1 MTSLPTPLPID
12 NRAARRLLLWSQGL
26 AEPPRR
32 AMNAADC
39 LALIE
44 RLGFVQL
51 DSVVTLER
59 AHHMILS
66 ARAHGYR
73 RPLLA
78 RLHERDRTLFENW
91 THDASLI
98 PTRFFP
104 YWRRKFADERQRMT
118 TSRWWADRAP
128 DFEAALIRV
137 RDRLASEGPL
147 MSRHFDGERETP
159 SGGWWDWT
167 PSKMALEFLW
177 RTGEAAIAGRDGFQK
192 IYDLT
197 ERVIPAQH
205 RAEVPEP
212 DAVVDWACRSALERL
227 GAATA
232 GELAGF
238 WDLATIA
245 EARGWIA
252 AQSPDTVVP
261 VTVEGA
267 DGRRT
272 AAVAPADIESR
283 LAALPEP
290 PPGLRILSPFDPV
303 IRDRRRLW
311 RLFGFDYRFEAFT
324 PAEKRL
330 YGYYVFPLLE
340 GDRFVGRVDAKA
352 VRPDNAVALNGLWW
366 EAGVRKSRGRTDAL
380 LRELARIG
388 RFVGLERVEDR
399 RAEAPAASSPAEA

>member
-1 MTSLPTPLPID
+1 MTSITAPLPID
-12 NRAARRLLLWSQGL
+12 NRAGRHLLLWSQGL

-32 AMNAADC
+32 AMDARDC

-66 ARAHGYR
+66 ARCHGYR
-73 RPLLA
+73 RPQLT
-78 RLHERDRTLFENW
+78 RLHERDVTLFENW

-104 YWRRKFADERQRMT
+104 YWHRKFADERQRMT
-118 TSRWWADRAP
+118 TSRWWADRSA
-128 DFEAALIRV
+128 DFEAAVIRV
-137 RDRLASEGPL
+137 RERLTAEGRL

-197 ERVIPAQH
+197 ERVIPEVH
-205 RAEVPEP
+205 RTQMP
-212 DAVVDWACRSALERL
+212 DPAAVVDWACRSALDRL

-232 GELAGF
+232 GEIAGF
-238 WDLATIA
+238 WDLVTIA
-245 EARGWIA
+245 EVKAWIA
-252 AQSPDTVVP
+252 AQGRDTIVP

-267 DGRRT
+267 DGKRT
-272 AAVAPADIESR
+272 AAYAPADIEVR

-290 PPGLRILSPFDPV
+290 PAGLRILSPFDPV
-303 IRDRRRLW
+303 IRDRRRLL

-340 GDRFVGRVDAKA
+340 GDRFVGRVDAKGLRAEGA
-352 VRPDNAVALNGLWW
+352 VVLSGLWW
-366 EAGVRKSRGRTDAL
+366 EAGVRRSRGRMDAL
-380 LRELARIG
+380 QRELARIG
-388 RFVGLERVEDR
+388 RFIGIERVEDR
-399 RAEAPAASSPAEA
+399 RPDAVVATPG